1 MSGNLSE
8 FLVDLAS
15 DPDQMTAFLADP
27 DRVFDA
33 AGLTGEERDAVRSRD
48 AQRLNIAL
56 NGGLQMQTGNTNNG
70 MPSTRK
76 APARRK
82 KPAGGKKKGG
92 TKKGGKKKG
101 GTKKSG
107 GSRKGGRKSGSK
119 KR

>member
-15 DPDQMTAFLADP
+15 NPDQMAAFLADP

-48 AQRLNIAL
+48 AERLNAAL
-56 NGGLQMQTGNTNNG
+56 SGGLQMQTGNTNND
-70 MPSTRK
+70 MPSIRR
-76 APARRK
+76 APARK
-82 KPAGGKKKGG
+82 KRPAGKKKKGG
-92 TKKGGKKKG
+92 TKNGGKKK
-101 GTKKSG
+101 SG
-107 GSRKGGRKSGSK
+107 ASRKGGRKGGSK

>member
-15 DPDQMTAFLADP
+15 HPDQMAAFLADP

-33 AGLTGEERDAVRSRD
+33 AGLTSEERSAVRSRD
-48 AQRLNIAL
+48 AQRLNAAL

-70 MPSTRK
+70 MPSIKRT
-76 APARRK
+76 PSRK
-82 KPAGGKKKGG
+82 KRPAVKK
-92 TKKGGKKKG
+92 KKGGKKG
-101 GTKKSG
+101 GKKRSG
-107 GSRKGGRKSGSK
+107 GSRKGGRKGGSN

>member
-15 DPDQMTAFLADP
+15 YPDQLTAFLADP

-48 AQRLNIAL
+48 AQRLNVAL

-70 MPSTRK
+70 MPSIRK

-92 TKKGGKKKG
+92 KKKGGK
-101 GTKKSG
+101 KKSG